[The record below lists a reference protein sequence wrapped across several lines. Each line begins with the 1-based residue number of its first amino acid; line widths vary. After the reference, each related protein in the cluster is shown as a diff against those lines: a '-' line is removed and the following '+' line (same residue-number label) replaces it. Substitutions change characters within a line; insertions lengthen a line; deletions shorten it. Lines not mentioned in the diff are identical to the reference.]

1 VPPPARVR
9 GLAWGLVS
17 ALCYSFSSVIGK
29 GSIDDIGVA
38 SLLWFR
44 FGGGA
49 LIALVGIATIRQRRS
64 ISIRPTRSALALG
77 VWFGLTVVIGFSALA
92 RLAAPTYV
100 TLVYT
105 YPVIVAIAAA
115 RFRRRISSAIWLALA
130 VVFVGVVLS
139 ANLFD
144 AAGRI
149 EVLGLVGALGQAV
162 MFSVYVIVSQ
172 RLASPSMP
180 GIVVTAWTLVGAF
193 AALTPIALLGGVR
206 TPSHTRGWV
215 DLGVFM
221 LVPTVL
227 ATATFYQA
235 VRHLDSTDAAMVLT
249 VEVAFVTL
257 LSAMFLDDE
266 LAAVQYLG
274 AALVVG
280 GVLLAQWHERQTTVI
295 ALDDVS
301 LGPQRGPLE
310 AIDGKP
316 SDIN

>member
-1 VPPPARVR
+1 VR
-9 GLAWGLVS
+9 GIGWGSLS
-17 ALCYSFSSVIGK
+17 ALCYSLSSVIGK

-49 LIALVGIATIRQRRS
+49 LIALVVIATIRHRRS
-64 ISIRPTRSALALG
+64 VSITPTRSVLALG
-77 VWFGLTVVIGFSALA
+77 VWFGLTVVVGFSALA
-92 RLAAPTYV
+92 RLPAPTYV

-105 YPVIVAIAAA
+105 YPVIVTITAA
-115 RFRRRISSAIWLALA
+115 RFGRRISSATWLALA

-144 AAGRI
+144 DGGRI
-149 EVLGLVGALGQAV
+149 EVLGLVGALGQAA
-162 MFSVYVIVSQ
+162 MFAVYVIASE

-180 GIVVTAWTLVGAF
+180 GLVMTAWALVGAF
-193 AALTPIALLGGVR
+193 AALTPVALLGGVR
-206 TPSHTRGWV
+206 TPSHTRGWI

-235 VRHLDSTDAAMVLT
+235 VRHLDPTGAAMVLT

-257 LSAMFLDDE
+257 LSAVFLE
-266 LAAVQYLG
+266 EQLAVMQYLG
-274 AALVVG
+274 ATLVVG
-280 GVLLAQWHERQTTVI
+280 GVLLAQWHERRKTVVP
-295 ALDDVS
+295 LHDVP

-310 AIDGKP
+310 AVDGKP
-316 SDIN
+316 ADIH